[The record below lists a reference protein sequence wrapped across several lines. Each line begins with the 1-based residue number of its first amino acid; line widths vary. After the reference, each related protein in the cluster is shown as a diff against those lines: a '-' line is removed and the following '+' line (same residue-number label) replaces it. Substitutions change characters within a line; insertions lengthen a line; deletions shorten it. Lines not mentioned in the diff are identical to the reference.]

1 MSKVYSAG
9 KAYGAFAENPYIE
22 KSEWGW
28 PVDPE
33 GLRYALNDLYR
44 TYQKPLF
51 IVENGLGAYDTIE
64 AGANVHDAYRIAYL
78 RAHIEQMEKA
88 IVEDAIPVMGYMP
101 WGCIDCVSF
110 GTGEMEKRYG
120 FVYVDRDNLG
130 NGTMERLKKILF
142 IGIKA

>member
-1 MSKVYSAG
+1 MWKTG
-9 KAYGAFAENPYIE
+9 
-22 KSEWGW
+22 SE
-28 PVDPE
+28 
-33 GLRYALNDLYR
+33 L
-44 TYQKPLF
+44 
-51 IVENGLGAYDTIE
+51 
-64 AGANVHDAYRIAYL
+64 AYRIAYL

-130 NGTMERLKKILF
+130 NGTMERLKKDSFYWYQSLIRSRGEAL
-142 IGIKA
+142 